1 MRPWPQV
8 QRHSPLPSAF
18 LCRLR
23 CTILVVATSSCLV
36 DASRLRSSWASTAT
50 PSLAAPR
57 LVNPFTLTARHVEHP
72 PRHLPHALVTPS
84 THPNIHRFTMRLRR
98 QYAIS
103 TPSSIHSTRVK
114 TILQARV
121 ARRGLQLQA
130 EFKPLNTPFYP
141 LMRTLA
147 R

>member
-1 MRPWPQV
+1 MRPWPRG
-8 QRHSPLPSAF
+8 QRHSLLPSAF

-23 CTILVVATSSCLV
+23 CTILVVATSSCL
-36 DASRLRSSWASTAT
+36 ASRLRSSWASTAT

-57 LVNPFTLTARHVEHP
+57 LVNPFTLTARRVEHP
-72 PRHLPHALVTPS
+72 PRHLPDALVTPS
-84 THPNIHRFTMRLRR
+84 AHPNTHRFTVRLRR

-103 TPSSIHSTRVK
+103 MPSSIHSTRVK

-141 LMRTLA
+141 LTRTLA